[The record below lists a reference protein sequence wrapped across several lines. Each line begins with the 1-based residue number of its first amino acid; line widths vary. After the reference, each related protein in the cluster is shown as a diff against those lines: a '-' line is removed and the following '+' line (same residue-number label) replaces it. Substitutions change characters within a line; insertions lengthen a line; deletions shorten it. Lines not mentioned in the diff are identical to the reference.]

1 MKNIAISQR
10 VQKIEEY
17 KEFRDQLD
25 IKLIEFVTQLGFNPI
40 PVPNFKKKNNAD
52 LTSLL
57 KWLKIIKPSG
67 IILSG
72 GDDIGKF
79 KYRDQNEIRLLQWSV
94 EKKIPLIG
102 ICRGM
107 QLIGQCHNVKLKKI
121 KNHVGTRHY
130 IVSTKKNQKNK
141 KKRKVNSFHNYALS
155 KCPKKFNVIYKSL
168 DGIIE
173 SIESRSKK
181 IYACMWHPERE
192 SSFKRNDILKFKSF
206 FLK

>member
-10 VQKIEEY
+10 VQKIKEY

-25 IKLIEFVTQLGFNPI
+25 IRLIEFVTQLGFNPI
-40 PVPNFKKKNNAD
+40 PVPNFKKKNKAD
-52 LTSLL
+52 LISLL

-79 KYRDQNEIRLLQWSV
+79 KYRDQNEIKLLQWSV

-130 IVSTKKNQKNK
+130 IVSTKKNQ

-192 SSFKRNDILKFKSF
+192 SSFKKNDILKFKSF